1 MHRAKVLGVQ
11 KVYIGTWKKMEILEK
26 WCEELKISLKQVA
39 YIGDDLNDIP
49 VINKVGLSACPADA
63 AEEVKEKAN
72 IILSLRGGQ
81 GCVREFADNYLSG
94 FYKTPFWF
102 VRC

>member
-63 AEEVKEKAN
+63 AEEVKENVN

-81 GCVREFADNYLSG
+81 GCVREFADKYLSE
-94 FYKTPFWF
+94 FRRTPF
-102 VRC
+102 